1 MERAASIIDEMVL
14 AGVVPNERSYTTLME
29 GYARVGEIGKSFQY
43 FNRIKDEGLNVDVIS
58 YGSLLKAC
66 CKAGRMQN
74 AIAVT
79 KEMTSAGFPMNNFIY
94 NILLDGWAQRGDMW
108 EASDIMQQMRQQ
120 GFAPDIHSYT
130 SFVNACCKAGDM
142 QKAMETMEQM
152 KQMGVQPNL
161 RTYTTLIHGWA
172 SASYPEKALA
182 CYDEMKAAGLKP
194 DKALF
199 HCIMTSLLSRAAVA
213 RETVFDGVLRVT
225 SEMVDLGICV
235 DLATVRHWQKY
246 LVKAERWSGDL
257 TEAVERI
264 FPPGNDCREQNEMV
278 KSHAVSICCR
288 FMLVHDW

>member
-1 MERAASIIDEMVL
+1 MVPQSYNSHLQEETICSVQETFLII
-14 AGVVPNERSYTTLME
+14 RTLP
-29 GYARVGEIGKSFQY
+29 S
-43 FNRIKDEGLNVDVIS
+43 IKDFSFSTLI
-58 YGSLLKAC
+58 
-66 CKAGRMQN
+66 QN
-74 AIAVT
+74 WHDALI
-79 KEMTSAGFPMNNFIY
+79 
-94 NILLDGWAQRGDMW
+94 
-108 EASDIMQQMRQQ
+108 
-120 GFAPDIHSYT
+120 
-130 SFVNACCKAGDM
+130 

-213 RETVFDGVLRVT
+213 HETVFDGVLRVT

-257 TEAVERI
+257 TKAVERI
-264 FPPGNDCREQNEMV
+264 FPPDWNPELEVRRKEDA
-278 KSHAVSICCR
+278 AVSLEDSHIVDTQQEGHLQEEWVSEEDEAS
-288 FMLVHDW
+288 MVN

>member
-1 MERAASIIDEMVL
+1 MVPQSYNAHLQEETICSVRERFLIIRAL
-14 AGVVPNERSYTTLME
+14 S
-29 GYARVGEIGKSFQY
+29 S
-43 FNRIKDEGLNVDVIS
+43 IKDFSFSTLI
-58 YGSLLKAC
+58 
-66 CKAGRMQN
+66 QN
-74 AIAVT
+74 WHDALI
-79 KEMTSAGFPMNNFIY
+79 
-94 NILLDGWAQRGDMW
+94 QR
-108 EASDIMQQMRQQ
+108 
-120 GFAPDIHSYT
+120 
-130 SFVNACCKAGDM
+130 
-142 QKAMETMEQM
+142 AMETMEQM

-257 TEAVERI
+257 TQAVERI
-264 FPPGNDCREQNEMV
+264 FPPDWNPELEVRRKEDAVVSLEGSHIVDTQQEGHLQEEWVSEEDEASMV
-278 KSHAVSICCR
+278 N
-288 FMLVHDW
+288 

>member
-1 MERAASIIDEMVL
+1 MVPQSYNAHLQEETICSVQERFLIIQAL
-14 AGVVPNERSYTTLME
+14 PS
-29 GYARVGEIGKSFQY
+29 
-43 FNRIKDEGLNVDVIS
+43 IKDFSFSTLI
-58 YGSLLKAC
+58 
-66 CKAGRMQN
+66 QN
-74 AIAVT
+74 WHDALI
-79 KEMTSAGFPMNNFIY
+79 
-94 NILLDGWAQRGDMW
+94 QR
-108 EASDIMQQMRQQ
+108 
-120 GFAPDIHSYT
+120 
-130 SFVNACCKAGDM
+130 
-142 QKAMETMEQM
+142 AMETMEQM

-257 TEAVERI
+257 TQAVERI
-264 FPPGNDCREQNEMV
+264 FPPGNDCREQKEMV

-288 FMLVHDW
+288 FMLVHEW

>member
-1 MERAASIIDEMVL
+1 MV
-14 AGVVPNERSYTTLME
+14 PQSYNAHLQEETICS
-29 GYARVGEIGKSFQY
+29 VGERFLIIRALPSIKEFSFSTL
-43 FNRIKDEGLNVDVIS
+43 I
-58 YGSLLKAC
+58 
-66 CKAGRMQN
+66 QN
-74 AIAVT
+74 WHDALI
-79 KEMTSAGFPMNNFIY
+79 
-94 NILLDGWAQRGDMW
+94 QR
-108 EASDIMQQMRQQ
+108 
-120 GFAPDIHSYT
+120 
-130 SFVNACCKAGDM
+130 
-142 QKAMETMEQM
+142 AMETMEQM

-257 TEAVERI
+257 THAVERI
-264 FPPGNDCREQNEMV
+264 FPPDWNPELEVRRKEDA
-278 KSHAVSICCR
+278 AVSLEGSHIVDTQQEGHLQEEWVSEEDEAS
-288 FMLVHDW
+288 MVN

>member
-1 MERAASIIDEMVL
+1 MVPQSYNAHLQEETICSVQERFLIIQAL
-14 AGVVPNERSYTTLME
+14 PS
-29 GYARVGEIGKSFQY
+29 
-43 FNRIKDEGLNVDVIS
+43 IKDFSFSTLI
-58 YGSLLKAC
+58 
-66 CKAGRMQN
+66 QN
-74 AIAVT
+74 WHDALI
-79 KEMTSAGFPMNNFIY
+79 
-94 NILLDGWAQRGDMW
+94 QR
-108 EASDIMQQMRQQ
+108 
-120 GFAPDIHSYT
+120 
-130 SFVNACCKAGDM
+130 
-142 QKAMETMEQM
+142 AMETMEQM
-152 KQMGVQPNL
+152 KQMRVQPNL

-257 TEAVERI
+257 TQAVERI
-264 FPPGNDCREQNEMV
+264 FPPDWNPELEVRRKEDA
-278 KSHAVSICCR
+278 AVSLEGSHIVDTQQEGHLQEEWVSEDDEAS
-288 FMLVHDW
+288 MVN

>member
-1 MERAASIIDEMVL
+1 MVPQSYNSHLQEETICSVQETFLII
-14 AGVVPNERSYTTLME
+14 RTLP
-29 GYARVGEIGKSFQY
+29 S
-43 FNRIKDEGLNVDVIS
+43 IKDFSFSTLI
-58 YGSLLKAC
+58 
-66 CKAGRMQN
+66 QN
-74 AIAVT
+74 WHDALI
-79 KEMTSAGFPMNNFIY
+79 
-94 NILLDGWAQRGDMW
+94 QR
-108 EASDIMQQMRQQ
+108 
-120 GFAPDIHSYT
+120 
-130 SFVNACCKAGDM
+130 
-142 QKAMETMEQM
+142 AMETMEQM

-257 TEAVERI
+257 TQAVERI
-264 FPPGNDCREQNEMV
+264 FPPDWNPELEVRRKEDL
-278 KSHAVSICCR
+278 AVSLEGSHIVDTQQEGYLQEEWVSEEDEAS
-288 FMLVHDW
+288 MVN

>member
-1 MERAASIIDEMVL
+1 MVL
-14 AGVVPNERSYTTLME
+14 QSYNAHLQEETICSVRERFLIIRALS
-29 GYARVGEIGKSFQY
+29 S
-43 FNRIKDEGLNVDVIS
+43 IKDFSFSTLI
-58 YGSLLKAC
+58 
-66 CKAGRMQN
+66 QN
-74 AIAVT
+74 WHDALI
-79 KEMTSAGFPMNNFIY
+79 
-94 NILLDGWAQRGDMW
+94 QR
-108 EASDIMQQMRQQ
+108 
-120 GFAPDIHSYT
+120 
-130 SFVNACCKAGDM
+130 
-142 QKAMETMEQM
+142 AMETMEQM

-257 TEAVERI
+257 TQAVERI
-264 FPPGNDCREQNEMV
+264 FPPDWNPELEVRRKEDAVVSLEGSHIVDTQQEGHLQEEWVSEEDEASMV
-278 KSHAVSICCR
+278 N
-288 FMLVHDW
+288 